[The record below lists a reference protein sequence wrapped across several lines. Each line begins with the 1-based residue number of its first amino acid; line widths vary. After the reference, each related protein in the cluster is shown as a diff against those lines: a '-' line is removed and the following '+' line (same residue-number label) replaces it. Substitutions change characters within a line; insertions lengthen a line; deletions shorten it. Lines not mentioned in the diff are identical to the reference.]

1 MRRLAPIIY
10 GSVFLDALLMFAIVP
25 MLPDYVDALSLSK
38 TQAGA
43 VIGIYSAAT
52 LVMSLPAGR
61 IADRLGPRRIT
72 VAGVALMTVSTLAY
86 AGADSFWM
94 LLAARGGQ
102 GIASGISWT
111 AGLAW
116 LSSQTPRE
124 RRGRA
129 LGLAMTFGSVGALI
143 GPVLAGPME
152 GRLGIR
158 TPFVI
163 FAAIAAVLTLVS
175 ALPADVRNR
184 EHVQH
189 VGLLET
195 FRIASRGRLMACAVM
210 IMALVAAVSGVLETL
225 VPLRMGSAGYSASAI
240 SLMLGLAGVG
250 SAATQLVVGRAYD
263 RVGGL
268 RIAFASIVAMSLV
281 TSLLAVPDAAL
292 TLAAIYVIGTP
303 AISAQYAISFPL
315 AAEGADEVGLP
326 HGIVLGAMNVCWGFG
341 FFVGPA
347 AGAAIAEVT
356 SDRVTYLLATM
367 LSLAALPLLRALA
380 LSPTECQEAA

>member
-10 GSVFLDALLMFAIVP
+10 AIVFFDALLMFAIVP
-25 MLPDYVDALSLSK
+25 ILPSYVEALNLSK

-52 LVMSLPAGR
+52 LVISLPAGR

-72 VAGVALMTVSTLAY
+72 IAGVALMTVSTLAY

-94 LLAARGGQ
+94 LLAARAGQ
-102 GIASGISWT
+102 GLASGISWT

-116 LSSQTPRE
+116 LSSQTPPE
-124 RRGRA
+124 RRGRS
-129 LGLAMTFGSVGALI
+129 LAVGMTFGSVGALI
-143 GPVLAGPME
+143 GPVLAGPMATH
-152 GRLGIR
+152 LGIR

-163 FAAIAAVLTLVS
+163 FAAISAVLTVLS
-175 ALPADVRNR
+175 ALPADVRGG
-184 EHVQH
+184 ELVEH
-189 VGLLET
+189 VGLLDT
-195 FRIASRGRLMACAVM
+195 FRIASRGRLMACAVL
-210 IMALVAAVSGVLETL
+210 IMTLVAAVSGVLETL
-225 VPLRMGSAGYSASAI
+225 IPLRMGSAGYSASAI
-240 SLMLGLAGVG
+240 SVMLGLAGVC
-250 SAATQLVVGRAYD
+250 SAATQLTVGRNYE

-268 RIAFASIVAMSLV
+268 RIAFGSIAAMALV
-281 TSLLAVPDAAL
+281 TTMLAVPDTAL
-292 TLAAIYVIGTP
+292 ALAAIYVVGTP
-303 AISAQYAISFPL
+303 AISAQYAVSFPL

-347 AGAAIAEVT
+347 AGAAIAQAT

-367 LSLAALPLLRALA
+367 LSLVALHVLRGLA
-380 LSPTECQEAA
+380 LSPRECQEVA

>member
-10 GSVFLDALLMFAIVP
+10 AIVFFDALLMFAIVP
-25 MLPDYVDALSLSK
+25 MLPDYVEALNLSK

-94 LLAARGGQ
+94 LLAARAGQ
-102 GIASGISWT
+102 GMASGISWT

-129 LGLAMTFGSVGALI
+129 LAVGMTFGSVGALI
-143 GPVLAGPME
+143 GPVLAGPMATH
-152 GRLGIR
+152 LGIR

-163 FAAIAAVLTLVS
+163 FAAISAVLTFFS
-175 ALPADVRNR
+175 ALPADVRGG
-184 EHVQH
+184 EHVEH
-189 VGLLET
+189 VGLLDT
-195 FRIASRGRLMACAVM
+195 FRIASRGRLMACAVL
-210 IMALVAAVSGVLETL
+210 IMTLVAAVSGVLETL
-225 VPLRMGSAGYSASAI
+225 IPLRMGSAGYSASAI
-240 SLMLGLAGVG
+240 SVMLGLAGVG
-250 SAATQLVVGRAYD
+250 SAATQLTVGRAYA

-268 RIAFASIVAMSLV
+268 RIAFGSIAAMALV
-281 TSLLAVPDAAL
+281 TAMLAVPDAAL
-292 TLAAIYVIGTP
+292 ALAAIYVLGTP
-303 AISAQYAISFPL
+303 AISAQYAVSFPL

-347 AGAAIAEVT
+347 VGAAIAQAT
-356 SDRVTYLLATM
+356 SDRVTYLLATV
-367 LSLAALPLLRALA
+367 LSLAALNVLRGLA
-380 LSPTECQEAA
+380 LSPRECQEVA

>member
-10 GSVFLDALLMFAIVP
+10 AVVFFDALLMFAIVP
-25 MLPDYVDALSLSK
+25 LLPDYVDALNLSK

-52 LVMSLPAGR
+52 LLMSLPAGR

-124 RRGRA
+124 RRGSA
-129 LGLAMTFGSVGALI
+129 LGLAMTFGSVGALL
-143 GPVLAGPME
+143 GPVLAGPMANW
-152 GRLGIR
+152 LGIR
-158 TPFVI
+158 VPFVI
-163 FAAIAAVLTLVS
+163 FAAVAAVLTVAAS
-175 ALPADVRNR
+175 LPADVHGGDRSD
-184 EHVQH
+184 H
-189 VGLLET
+189 VGMRDTLRLV
-195 FRIASRGRLMACAVM
+195 SRGHLMACAVL
-210 IMALVAAVSGVLETL
+210 ITTLVAAVSGVLETL
-225 VPLRMGSAGYSASAI
+225 VPLRMGTDGYSASAI

-250 SAATQLVVGRAYD
+250 AAITQMAVGRAYD

-268 RIAFASIVAMSLV
+268 RIAFASIATTCVV
-281 TSLLAVPDAAL
+281 TAVLAVPDTAL
-292 TLAAIYVIGTP
+292 GVAIVYVLGTP
-303 AISAQYAISFPL
+303 AISAQYAIAFPL

-326 HGIVLGAMNVCWGFG
+326 HGIVLGSVNVCWGFG
-341 FFVGPA
+341 FFVGPLL
-347 AGAAIAEVT
+347 GAAIAEAT
-356 SDRVTYLLATM
+356 SDRVTYLLVAM
-367 LSLAALPLLRALA
+367 LSLAALPLLRSLA
-380 LSPTECQEAA
+380 LSPQECQEAA